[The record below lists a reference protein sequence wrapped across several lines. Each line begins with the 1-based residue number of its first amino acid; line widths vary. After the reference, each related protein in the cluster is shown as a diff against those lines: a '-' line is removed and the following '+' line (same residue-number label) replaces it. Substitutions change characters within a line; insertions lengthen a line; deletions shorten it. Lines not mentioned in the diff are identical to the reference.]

1 LFKYDIRE
9 LLGLDREVQNIRG
22 SLKIETAKKVQL
34 LTHISKEKNKLEYL
48 ENNPSIKETIS
59 KVLDKDVSLSE
70 KIKTLFRE
78 QGITLVTVLTAFGM
92 TIGFIVELLTPK
104 VFKTS
109 INGNNNDPKNNIS
122 HWIRN
127 KIKALASLLGKLA
140 GKLGSALPGILG
152 SIISWILNRAKEVLG
167 WVSQNLWSLILAVGA
182 LIYTYFITRK

>member
-1 LFKYDIRE
+1 
-9 LLGLDREVQNIRG
+9 
-22 SLKIETAKKVQL
+22 
-34 LTHISKEKNKLEYL
+34 
-48 ENNPSIKETIS
+48 
-59 KVLDKDVSLSE
+59 
-70 KIKTLFRE
+70 
-78 QGITLVTVLTAFGM
+78 M

-104 VFKTS
+104 AFKTS